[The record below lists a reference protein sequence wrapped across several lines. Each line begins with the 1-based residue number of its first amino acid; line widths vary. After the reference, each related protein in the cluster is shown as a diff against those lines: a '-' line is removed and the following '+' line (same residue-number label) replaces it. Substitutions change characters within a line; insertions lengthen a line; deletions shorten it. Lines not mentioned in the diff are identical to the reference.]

1 MSASVDPD
9 RSEWDVIVL
18 GGAAAGENAAHYAT
32 QFSGLEAVIV
42 EKELVGG
49 ECSYWACMPSKALL
63 RPVEV
68 LSVGRDVAGVSRL
81 VADRPLDAAAVLARR
96 DAVVNYL
103 DDSSQVQW
111 ALGVGIDVVRGRG
124 RLDGERAVVV
134 VGPDGKERRLTARHA
149 VVLDTGSTPFVPPV
163 PGLREARPWT
173 SRDVTNMHEVPPRVV
188 VVGGGVVACEAATWL
203 RGLGVA
209 EVTVVHRGPRLLAR
223 TEPFAGDLVATALG
237 ESGVTIRL
245 ETAPVAVR
253 RDRVND
259 SGVGQVHGGEVTV
272 TLSDGDPVVAD
283 EIVVATGRTPAT
295 DGIGLE
301 TVGLELHP
309 GAPVPV
315 DDHLTVTGA
324 AGGWLYAIGDL
335 TGRALLTHMGKYQAR
350 IAGNV
355 IAARA
360 AGQPLDD
367 RPYNVHTDV
376 VNDRGVPQVIFTD
389 PEVGAVGLTEAQA
402 RERGLDV
409 EVVEY
414 DLAQLA
420 GTYVLRGSYTGRAKL
435 VLDRS
440 ADVVVGATFVGTG
453 VAELTHSATVAVVG
467 EVPVPVLWHVV
478 PSYPTA
484 SEAWLRL
491 LENLN
496 AARQASRSAARRT

>member
-18 GGAAAGENAAHYAT
+18 GGAAAGENAAQYAT

-68 LSVGRDVAGVSRL
+68 LSIGRDLPGVSRL

-96 DAVVNYL
+96 DVVVNHL
-103 DDSSQVQW
+103 DDSSQVRW

-134 VGPDGKERRLTARHA
+134 VGPDGNGRRLTARHA
-149 VVLDTGSTPFVPPV
+149 VVLDTGSTPFVPLV
-163 PGLREARPWT
+163 PGLREARPWN
-173 SRDVTNMHEVPPRVV
+173 SRDVTNIHEVPARVV

-203 RGLGVA
+203 RGLGVV

-223 TEPFAGDLVATALG
+223 TEPFAGELVAAALR
-237 ESGVTIRL
+237 EAGVALRL
-245 ETAPVAVR
+245 RTSPVAVR
-253 RDRVND
+253 RDRVNNA
-259 SGVGQVHGGEVTV
+259 GVGHVHGGEVTV
-272 TLSDGDPVVAD
+272 TLSDGDAVVAD
-283 EIVVATGRTPAT
+283 EIVVATGRTPNT

-301 TVGLELHP
+301 TVGLELGP

-315 DDHLTVTGA
+315 DDHVTVTGV

-350 IAGNV
+350 IAGSV

-360 AGQPLDD
+360 AGQSLDD
-367 RPYNVHTDV
+367 RPYSVHTDV
-376 VNDRGVPQVIFTD
+376 VNDGRVPQVIFTD
-389 PEVGAVGLTEAQA
+389 PEVGAVGLTEAEA

-420 GTYVLRGSYTGRAKL
+420 GTYVLRETYVGRAKL

-440 ADVVVGATFVGTG
+440 SDVVVGATFVGTG
-453 VAELTHSATVAVVG
+453 VAELTHSATMAVVG
-467 EVPVPVLWHVV
+467 KVPVPVLWHVV

-496 AARQASRSAARRT
+496 AARQTLPAARQT